1 MKPESVVL
9 HQKDCR
15 LPKNSTHLPDRSTLV
30 PLDSG
35 RLFITVDTPAK
46 KINYHRV
53 FVNFL
58 NQIKKEFYK
67 MRREMIKRILYYH
80 TCVVSTLWQLL
91 WQMFNNSVT
100 VQCD

>member
-9 HQKDCR
+9 HQKDCL

-46 KINYHRV
+46 KIHYHRV

-67 MRREMIKRILYYH
+67 MRREMIKKNTVLSH
-80 TCVVSTLWQLL
+80 MCCVHALAVVVANVQQLRYC
-91 WQMFNNSVT
+91 T
-100 VQCD
+100 V